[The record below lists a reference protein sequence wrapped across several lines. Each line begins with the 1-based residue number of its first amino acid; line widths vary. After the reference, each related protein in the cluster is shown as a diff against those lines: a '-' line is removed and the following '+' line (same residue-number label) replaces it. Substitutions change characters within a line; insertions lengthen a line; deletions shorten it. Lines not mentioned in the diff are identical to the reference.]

1 MFWFPNEFFVFTG
14 ECVKWFGEMT
24 EMRDEFTIVT
34 KKTKE
39 ALNFLKVLHGC
50 LPFDDC
56 VHFGFVYGD
65 CAVFNEVSKVFDASC
80 GEVAFGEFAIP
91 VVFG

>member
-1 MFWFPNEFFVFTG
+1 MWNEFA
-14 ECVKWFGEMT
+14 
-24 EMRDEFTIVT
+24 IVS

-56 VHFGFVYGD
+56 VHFCFVNCD
-65 CAVFNEVSKVFDASC
+65 CAILDEVSKVFDAC
-80 GEVAFGEFAIP
+80 CCEVALGQFAVP
-91 VVFG
+91 FVLV

>member
-1 MFWFPNEFFVFTG
+1 MWN
-14 ECVKWFGEMT
+14 
-24 EMRDEFTIVT
+24 EFTIVT

-39 ALNFLKVLHGC
+39 ALNFLEVLHGC

-65 CAVFNEVSKVFDASC
+65 CAIFDEVAKVFDTC
-80 GEVAFGEFAIP
+80 GGEVAFGEFAIP
-91 VVFG
+91 FVVV

>member
-1 MFWFPNEFFVFTG
+1 MGNEFA
-14 ECVKWFGEMT
+14 
-24 EMRDEFTIVT
+24 IVT
-34 KKTKE
+34 KKAEE
-39 ALNFLKVLHGC
+39 ALDFLEVLHGC

-65 CAVFNEVSKVFDASC
+65 CTVFDEMSKVFDASC

-91 VVFG
+91 FVFG